1 MAKSKKTA
9 KRKAARKAKLRR
21 GRQQQWQ
28 NPRIA
33 KLRKAK
39 YKMRHKKLKRA
50 R

>member
-1 MAKSKKTA
+1 MAKKRKTA
-9 KRKAARKAKLRR
+9 KKKAMRKAKLRR

-28 NPRIA
+28 NPKIA
-33 KLRKAK
+33 KRRKAK